1 MLFFLS
7 ASAENDVTFSQTLP
21 DLHELSMC
29 LWLLVEAT
37 YVGTM
42 LSYATDENDNQL
54 VLHGQAGRLVVV
66 VVVVLGL
73 EQDAVGGGF
82 DPAEGFAGQVAG
94 FRVWNR
100 VLSPSEV
107 EGVVEG
113 RDAPRRV
120 VLGMEGIKEVHGDVH
135 QVACDHQL
143 NL

>member
-1 MLFFLS
+1 
-7 ASAENDVTFSQTLP
+7 
-21 DLHELSMC
+21 MC

-37 YVGTM
+37 HVGTV

-54 VLHGQAGRLVVV
+54 VLYGQAGRLVVV

-73 EQDAVGGGF
+73 EKDAVGGGF

-100 VLSPSEV
+100 VLSLSEV

-113 RDAPRRV
+113 RGVPRRV
-120 VLGMEGIKEVHGDVH
+120 VLGMEGIKEVHGDVQ
-135 QVACDHQL
+135 QVACECSEHCV
-143 NL
+143 